1 MTQEDH
7 VELVKTHTFL
17 RKHATGKAKIELHVL
32 QVERGMSWDLAL
44 EKEKELS
51 DSEQG
56 FWLSHQVRNSKK
68 TAILAIMA
76 ESTKTKKGKEK
87 KDSSKLFFVYRPNT
101 GQQVKQ
107 ETLAELKKKY
117 KKVTAD
123 ECQEHWNK
131 QFDSSAKVFSEFL
144 LYFNEFYL

>member
-32 QVERGMSWDLAL
+32 QVERGMSWEQAV
-44 EKEKELS
+44 EKNDEVASTDDE
-51 DSEQG
+51 G
-56 FWLSHQVRNSKK
+56 FWLSHQVRNGKK
-68 TAILAIMA
+68 TAILAIQT
-76 ESTKTKKGKEK
+76 EETGKKSKKGKEG
-87 KDSSKLFFVYRPNT
+87 KDSSKVFMVYRPNT

-117 KKVTAD
+117 KKVKLISLNL
-123 ECQEHWNK
+123 QLG
-131 QFDSSAKVFSEFL
+131 FISSSPG
-144 LYFNEFYL
+144 